1 MAKKSV
7 IAGEYAIEIED
18 KGHVS
23 VLRVFSNAWAT
34 MVQLAEENNFKVL
47 PNWNTQVLG
56 RHLAKEFGD
65 GTEAKFN
72 DITVRKRNNNS
83 IEVFQEVQEGKV
95 KSTLKDIASKLNL
108 EVEEKWTTQQLGSKL
123 VDYLTENKAS
133 ADKILRTSKK
143 SRKPYEDTATPSTDS
158 NVGKAAE
165 LYKRFKESHDKLYN
179 YYKALYDIASEKG
192 LFEEGESEF
201 EDVDTTDTG
210 RKRLRPEH
218 VFVDNEYNLV
228 VDYVEAG
235 IKGGFIKTEGEMPED
250 DRILNLH
257 DIKYFTLLMCIVSR
271 LESKLKNAGEDKS
284 IEKVRIRAG
293 VMVSERRFD
302 FSSQEINGKYT
313 SFDEAIFDYSDK
325 LLEEKLAESD
335 GVISLENHPLADKYP
350 VTAIYVNETEYGIED
365 EWIDSIDKITKVEGC
380 GIDYRGCRV
389 FSELFSP
396 QDKINLAFLLES
408 ID

>member
-7 IAGEYAIEIED
+7 IAGEYTIEIED
-18 KGHVS
+18 SGHVS

-47 PNWNTQVLG
+47 PNWNTQDLG
-56 RHLAKEFGD
+56 RHLVKEFGD

-72 DITVRKRNNNS
+72 DITVRKRDNNS

-95 KSTLKDIASKLNL
+95 KNTLKDIASKLNF
-108 EVEEKWTTQQLGSKL
+108 EVEAKWNTQQLGSKL

-133 ADKILRTSKK
+133 ADKILKTPKK
-143 SRKPYEDTATPSTDS
+143 SRKPQEDTAAPSPD
-158 NVGKAAE
+158 NNIGKAAE
-165 LYKRFKESHDKLYN
+165 LYKRFKESHDKFYN

-192 LFEEGESEF
+192 LFEELEF
-201 EDVDTTDTG
+201 EDLYDDVYAIDTG
-210 RKRLRPEH
+210 RYRLLPEH
-218 VFVDNEYNLV
+218 AFVDNEYNLV
-228 VDYVEAG
+228 VDEVDAG
-235 IKGGFIKTEGEMPED
+235 IDGGSIKTKGEMPED

-257 DIKYFTLLMCIVSR
+257 DIKYFSPLWCIVSR

-284 IEKVRIRAG
+284 IEKARIKAR
-293 VMVSERRFD
+293 VMVSEN
-302 FSSQEINGKYT
+302 QEVTCDK
-313 SFDEAIFDYSDK
+313 AIFDYSDK

-365 EWIDSIDKITKVEGC
+365 EWIYSIDKITKVEGC
-380 GIDYRGCRV
+380 RIDYRGCRV